1 LQAQVPTEGDAGW
14 ISDDV
19 MNVLREEEDRLRV
32 KKMDNL
38 EQYTKEAK
46 AWVLRLWDDIPAQYS
61 WRKTCRAARTF
72 FPCLAPHP
80 TTVRRPASAAY
91 CGVPAG

>member
-1 LQAQVPTEGDAGW
+1 
-14 ISDDV
+14 

-46 AWVLRLWDDIPAQYS
+46 AWVLRLWDEIPAQYA
-61 WRKTCRAARTF
+61 WRKTCRAA
-72 FPCLAPHP
+72 C
-80 TTVRRPASAAY
+80 AY
-91 CGVPAG
+91 PP